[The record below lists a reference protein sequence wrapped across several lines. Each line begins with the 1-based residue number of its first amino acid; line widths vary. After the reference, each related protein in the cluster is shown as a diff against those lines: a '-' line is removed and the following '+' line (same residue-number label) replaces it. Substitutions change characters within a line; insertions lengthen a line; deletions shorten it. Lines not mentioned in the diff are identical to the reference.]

1 MKGINIMEKITKE
14 RLLKAGWT
22 ETRRVNI
29 TNIENKYCEAKV
41 NLPDNVKNFLSEYG
55 YLVFD
60 DKDRRE
66 DVEFIPEKAI
76 GYELDKEY
84 FEELLEEYD
93 INEVVYPVGMISQ
106 GNLMIVMTTEN
117 IFYCFM
123 DGYLE
128 KAGNCVEDMLD
139 CLVGECRKGE
149 VIE

>member
-1 MKGINIMEKITKE
+1 MEEITKE

-106 GNLMIVMTTEN
+106 GNLMIV
-117 IFYCFM
+117 IFLLLYILQLNNQA
-123 DGYLE
+123 YLQH
-128 KAGNCVEDMLD
+128 NFL
-139 CLVGECRKGE
+139 LFLNSHP
-149 VIE
+149 

>member
-22 ETRRVNI
+22 KTRKIDMTRI
-29 TNIENKYCEAKV
+29 QNKYQEIKM
-41 NLPDNVKNFLSEYG
+41 NLPDNVINFLSEYG
-55 YLVFD
+55 YLVFND
-60 DKDRRE
+60 EDRIE

-76 GYELDKEY
+76 GCNLDKEY

-93 INEVVYPVGMISQ
+93 INEIVYPIGTTCRE
-106 GNLMIVMTTEN
+106 NLTIVMTVEN
-117 IFYCFM
+117 VFYCFTN
-123 DGYLE
+123 GYLE
-128 KAGNCVEDMLD
+128 KAGDCIEDMLD